1 MIHGRVDMEF
11 LFECLTLKMKACVE
25 SLQKQTMGL
34 VFNVKKSQFLSWSL
48 PTEEIFQVHG
58 QNRVAPNLKWS
69 IFVLSHKICHYPK
82 QLNE

>member
-1 MIHGRVDMEF
+1 MGARGYGISLRVF
-11 LFECLTLKMKACVE
+11 NSQGE
-25 SLQKQTMGL
+25 SMRGITTKKKTMGL

>member
-1 MIHGRVDMEF
+1 MGARGYGI
-11 LFECLTLKMKACVE
+11 
-25 SLQKQTMGL
+25 SLR
-34 VFNVKKSQFLSWSL
+34 VFNSQGESMRGITTKTNNGPGFNVQNSQFLSWSL

>member
-1 MIHGRVDMEF
+1 MGARGYGISLRVFNSQD
-11 LFECLTLKMKACVE
+11 E
-25 SLQKQTMGL
+25 SMRGITTKTNNGL
-34 VFNVKKSQFLSWSL
+34 VFNVQNSQFLSWSL

>member
-1 MIHGRVDMEF
+1 MGARGYGI
-11 LFECLTLKMKACVE
+11 
-25 SLQKQTMGL
+25 SLR
-34 VFNVKKSQFLSWSL
+34 VFNSQGESMRGITTKTNNGPGFNVQNSQFLSWSL
-48 PTEEIFQVHG
+48 PTEEIFQVNG